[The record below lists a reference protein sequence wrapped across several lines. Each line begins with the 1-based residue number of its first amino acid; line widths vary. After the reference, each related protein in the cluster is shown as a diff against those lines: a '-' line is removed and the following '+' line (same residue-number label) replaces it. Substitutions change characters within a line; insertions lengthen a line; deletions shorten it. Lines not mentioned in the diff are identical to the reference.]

1 MLHQAPPGTRAAI
14 LPLEPL
20 TRLDP
25 RRRHPGFNKTEMT
38 AKYAE
43 IWEREGAVPTEEGAL
58 RVLHETG
65 GATMAKTG
73 TFINCEDGLQ
83 IPW

>member
-1 MLHQAPPGTRAAI
+1 
-14 LPLEPL
+14 
-20 TRLDP
+20 
-25 RRRHPGFNKTEMT
+25 MT

-43 IWEREGAVPTEEGAL
+43 IWEKEGAVPTEEGAL

-65 GATMAKTG
+65 TATMAKTG
-73 TFINCEDGLQ
+73 MFINCEDGLQ